1 MESEGAVNNNV
12 TQLLTTTEAEPDHDV
27 AVKNELEQRR
37 QSFVSDD
44 DNELKPQQ
52 RRGRRKQLY
61 RKRTFFLFRQCNPL
75 YFPKKKERER
85 LSSQGFGKY
94 I

>member
-1 MESEGAVNNNV
+1 MGSEGATDNVTEFLPTREPEVNND
-12 TQLLTTTEAEPDHDV
+12 L

-37 QSFVSDD
+37 MSLLLHD
-44 DNELKPQQ
+44 DNETKP

-61 RKRTFFLFRQCNPL
+61 RKRTFFLFRQSNPT

-85 LSSQGFGKY
+85 LSSQGFGK
-94 I
+94 